1 MAGVFFSVGESLG
14 HPRELVG
21 DGNALVAQLL
31 EALEIV
37 GVLAHLLSLV
47 SRNVA
52 VELFAFMKA
61 LQIKIG
67 TMCDGFIALFLGKNL
82 LAESAAPEAI
92 NRLEFFDESF
102 SLCGELFDG
111 VWHGEVISI

>member
-14 HPRELVG
+14 DLRNLVG

-31 EALEIV
+31 EALEII
-37 GVLAHLLSLV
+37 GMLADLLSLV

-52 VELFAFMKA
+52 VELFAFMKP

-67 TMCDGFIALFLGKNL
+67 TLCNGFIALFLGKNL

-92 NRLEFFDESF
+92 NRLEFSDESF
-102 SLCGELFDG
+102 SLCGELFNG
-111 VWHGEVISI
+111 VWHGAVISN